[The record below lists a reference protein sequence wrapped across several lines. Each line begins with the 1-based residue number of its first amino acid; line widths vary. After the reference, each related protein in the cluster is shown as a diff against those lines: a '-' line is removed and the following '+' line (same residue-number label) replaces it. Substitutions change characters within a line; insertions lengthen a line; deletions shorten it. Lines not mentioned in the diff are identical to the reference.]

1 VIRAEIISFLCTPEH
16 NAPVL
21 YIRKAIEQD
30 RDPGDR
36 KPEKP
41 GCRSSEGVRWRP
53 GLPIFRLYYRG
64 ESGYIAQMSN
74 FAQRSL
80 SHATSE
86 GEWGIVGVPC
96 DMKKTRPE
104 ALFTPSYASGRL
116 LGQAS

>member
-53 GLPIFRLYYRG
+53 GLTDN
-64 ESGYIAQMSN
+64 Q
-74 FAQRSL
+74 
-80 SHATSE
+80 
-86 GEWGIVGVPC
+86 IVLPRR
-96 DMKKTRPE
+96 TRVHSANE
-104 ALFTPSYASGRL
+104 
-116 LGQAS
+116 